1 MDRGPGRGPD
11 PGQGGHPRGAGD
23 RPQRPAA
30 DAGPGAQGDHGGQR
44 GGPRL
49 RQPGAVHPHLR
60 LYLRDNPG
68 GFVDAANDVLSE
80 FIRSGTTT
88 ILVQRGAKEEVR
100 TVSGQGRAFDAR
112 LVVLVNE
119 NTASA
124 SEITAGAI
132 KDHSRGVLVGTK
144 TFGKG
149 SVQQDFLVRDGDLH
163 LTIAHWL
170 TPNRHSIE
178 KNGIVPDDEV
188 KLANTTD
195 EYAIDRA
202 PNDFSK
208 DTQLAEG
215 LKVLER

>member
-1 MDRGPGRGPD
+1 
-11 PGQGGHPRGAGD
+11 
-23 RPQRPAA
+23 
-30 DAGPGAQGDHGGQR
+30 
-44 GGPRL
+44 
-49 RQPGAVHPHLR
+49 
-60 LYLRDNPG
+60 
-68 GFVDAANDVLSE
+68 
-80 FIRSGTTT
+80 
-88 ILVQRGAKEEVR
+88 
-100 TVSGQGRAFDAR
+100 FDAR

-132 KDHSRGVLVGTK
+132 KDHGRGVLVGTK

-149 SVQQDFLVRDGDLH
+149 SVQEDFLVRDGDLH